1 VYIKDGED
9 KHMINKTLVK
19 NMPHVK
25 WKEIPPVK
33 GPDPQGLDKP
43 TLTQKQIDRR
53 AIKAAV
59 DQARRVFP

>member
-1 VYIKDGED
+1 
-9 KHMINKTLVK
+9 MNKNPILTK

-25 WKEIPPVK
+25 WKEIPPVR
-33 GPDPQGLDKP
+33 GPNPQGLKKSII
-43 TLTQKQIDRR
+43 TQKKINNR

>member
-1 VYIKDGED
+1 
-9 KHMINKTLVK
+9 MINKNLVR

-25 WKEIPPVK
+25 WKEIPPVR
-33 GPDPQGLDKP
+33 GPNPQGLKKSI
-43 TLTQKQIDRR
+43 LTQKQINNR

>member
-1 VYIKDGED
+1 
-9 KHMINKTLVK
+9 MINKTLVR

-25 WKEIPPVK
+25 WKEIPPVR
-33 GPDPQGLDKP
+33 GPNPQGLDKS
-43 TLTQKQIDRR
+43 TLTQKQINNR